1 MLVVLYYLLFS
12 DLMILSS
19 FGPDGIAEAELAE
32 NPDRIKEFL
41 T

>member
-19 FGPDGIAEAELAE
+19 FGSGGIAGAALAE
-32 NPDRIKEFL
+32 SPDRIKEFF